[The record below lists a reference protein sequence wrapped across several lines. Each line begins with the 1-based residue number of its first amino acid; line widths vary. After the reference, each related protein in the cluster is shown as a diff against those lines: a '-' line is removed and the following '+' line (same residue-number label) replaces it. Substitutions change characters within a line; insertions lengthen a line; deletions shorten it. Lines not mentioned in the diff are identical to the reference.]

1 MKRKIDYELNK
12 GLKSI
17 GIDSEVGFILDIYDD
32 KKMQQLALIWLSVN
46 HIVENCNVN
55 LSASRLIDGIM
66 IDGKMIENTLV
77 RYKGKWL
84 NPDDTE
90 IRASL
95 KLQDNT
101 RQSYNRII
109 ELIKEYHKEN
119 FIDDFHEFWKDQQG
133 V

>member
-1 MKRKIDYELNK
+1 
-12 GLKSI
+12 
-17 GIDSEVGFILDIYDD
+17 GFILDIYDD

-66 IDGKMIENTLV
+66 IDGEMIENTLV

-84 NPDDTE
+84 NPDETE

-109 ELIKEYHKEN
+109 ELIKEYHHKN